1 MSDKNSLV
9 ATFDHHGKAEAAVRE
24 LRHAGFGVASLS
36 IVGRGDHAEGKA
48 AGYYTVADRMMSWG
62 QDAAFWGGMWGLLVG
77 SAFFLVPG
85 VGPLL
90 VAGPLVAWIVVALER
105 EVAAGG
111 LSALGAALYS
121 IGIPETSILEYES
134 SIKAGKFLLVAHG
147 TAEEVRRAKAVLAK
161 SGVPKPEVHL
171 ADAPVPVGV

>member
-9 ATFDHHGKAEAAVRE
+9 ATFDHHGKADAAVRE
-24 LRHAGFGVASLS
+24 LRRAGFKVESLS
-36 IVGRGDHAEGKA
+36 VVGKGDHAEGKA

-90 VAGPLVAWIVVALER
+90 VAGPLVAWIVVALEH
-105 EVAAGG
+105 EVTAGG
-111 LSALGAALYS
+111 ATALGAALLS
-121 IGIPETSILEYES
+121 VGVPEASVLEYES
-134 SIKAGKFLLVAHG
+134 SVKAGKFLLVAHG